1 LRFVFLPLKS
11 FSGLFWSL
19 DGTPGR
25 PAGEFFSSQCSSR
38 SLSAKR
44 PFAVSP
50 LTVGVWVPDLPPFE
64 ALTFRSLELWAWWL
78 SRFIC
83 IGFSKRQSLS
93 RSMWRNRSVEIV
105 DTFYATFYSNIRRTN
120 PIMKII
126 SQFSFVVVLGVIV
139 GAVALVTPVPANA
152 ASAQKSKQGAL
163 RLMED
168 APCPAPSP
176 SPSPG
181 G

>member
-1 LRFVFLPLKS
+1 
-11 FSGLFWSL
+11 
-19 DGTPGR
+19 
-25 PAGEFFSSQCSSR
+25 
-38 SLSAKR
+38 
-44 PFAVSP
+44 
-50 LTVGVWVPDLPPFE
+50 
-64 ALTFRSLELWAWWL
+64 
-78 SRFIC
+78 
-83 IGFSKRQSLS
+83 
-93 RSMWRNRSVEIV
+93 MWRNRSVEIV

-126 SQFSFVVVLGVIV
+126 SHFSFVVVLGVIV

-168 APCPAPSP
+168 APCP